1 MKKFMFVLFAVML
14 CACEK
19 IEPNSIED
27 ETYTEGISTI
37 SFDLQISG
45 SCSPTGKSG
54 NELNEAVRSGLP
66 KYLYLELVNTETADT
81 CYCYSNQ
88 EKKIP
93 NGKYEIQ
100 SIAIEKGNEKG
111 AYQPFADYGDYEL
124 GLWNPEKNDYELT
137 NIKIGNSEELYSLGL
152 HCRLSKGGT
161 LKVNKTKVVVNKDK
175 VIALNAQISC
185 IALVYD
191 KTNVKNVEE
200 NGWHDKNNATL
211 SCTYNYNDKIGILYY
226 TERVNNRSVI
236 LTLYPYENSN
246 TEEVHLE
253 FGSMRN
259 NIEWGCYYLIKC
271 PEVGKYDEWQK
282 GGNI

>member
-19 IEPNSIED
+19 IEPNSIEN

-81 CYCYSNQ
+81 YYCYSNQ
-88 EKKIP
+88 ETEIP

-137 NIKIGNSEELYSLGL
+137 NIKIGNSEGLYSLGL

-161 LKVNKTKVVVNKDK
+161 LKVNKTKVVVNKNK

-191 KTNVKNVEE
+191 KTNVKNV
-200 NGWHDKNNATL
+200 GWYYDNAV

-226 TERVNNRSVI
+226 TESVSNNFME
-236 LTLYPYENSN
+236 LMLYPYENSN
-246 TEEVHLE
+246 TEKVRLE
-253 FGSMRN
+253 FGSQRK